1 MTIERKTMLDKV
13 ELDKSGAVSIRL
25 ALMLVEGDQVLSTKY
40 HRLAI
45 DIYGDVVEQMGGV
58 VEHLARDGYPPLP
71 ESALGLLRSGHQ
83 LIKDYLGF
91 LPGTTRPELD
101 LGHGGDGG
109 VDPAD
114 GAGDPGEDGAAGDVG
129 SVGGDLDGDGVSVA
143 PDVVY

>member
-25 ALMLVEGDQVLSTKY
+25 ALMLVEGDQVLSTQY

-45 DIYGDVVEQMGGV
+45 DIYGDVVEQMGEV
-58 VEHLARDGYPPLP
+58 VAHLASMGYPPLP

-91 LPGTTRPELD
+91 LPGTPRPD
-101 LGHGGDGG
+101 LGIDAGSGTAQGDI
-109 VDPAD
+109 DPAD
-114 GAGDPGEDGAAGDVG
+114 GAGDPGNDPDPVG
-129 SVGGDLDGDGVSVA
+129 V
-143 PDVVY
+143 

>member
-25 ALMLVEGDQVLSTKY
+25 ALMLVEGDQVLSTQY

-45 DIYGDVVEQMGGV
+45 DIYGDVVEQMGDV
-58 VEHLARDGYPPLP
+58 VAHLASMGYPPLP

-91 LPGTTRPELD
+91 LPGTKRPD
-101 LGHGGDGG
+101 LGLGDGADGG
-109 VDPAD
+109 VEPTD
-114 GAGDPGEDGAAGDVG
+114 GAGDSGE
-129 SVGGDLDGDGVSVA
+129 GGV
-143 PDVVY
+143 